1 MNRKNGLKNSTYLI
15 AEAGIN
21 HNGDI
26 KIAKKMI
33 ESAAASGANGIKFQ
47 TINPDELF
55 SKNIN
60 SELYEL
66 SKDWILTKKDQ
77 P

>member
-1 MNRKNGLKNSTYLI
+1 MIKMNNKKIELNNSTYLI

-33 ESAAASGANGIKFQ
+33 ESAAASGADGIKFKQ
-47 TINPDELF
+47 FFLMNY
-55 SKNIN
+55 SQK
-60 SELYEL
+60 Y
-66 SKDWILTKKDQ
+66 
-77 P
+77 